1 MKQQMHQV
9 PLGFTMVHVCVP
21 MLKLLVSLGIVFPS
35 ADDLS
40 PKGLQQQVTQRE
52 QGVLA
57 FRAESRRLVHSPFPQ
72 SFFSFKSYRATK
84 TGAGFSGSRGR
95 SGLETGNTETEKSWD
110 VSEHSCSEKRVS
122 LSFLTCFSGG
132 KHRCQATVHE
142 KAVIHCHVGSTLFSF
157 LWGIFS
163 VTGFCKREYSSSTIA
178 SH

>member
-1 MKQQMHQV
+1 MHQV

-72 SFFSFKSYRATK
+72 SFFHSSLIVQQRPVQDSVEAEEDLDLKQETPKRRRA
-84 TGAGFSGSRGR
+84 GM
-95 SGLETGNTETEKSWD
+95 
-110 VSEHSCSEKRVS
+110 
-122 LSFLTCFSGG
+122 
-132 KHRCQATVHE
+132 
-142 KAVIHCHVGSTLFSF
+142 
-157 LWGIFS
+157 
-163 VTGFCKREYSSSTIA
+163 
-178 SH
+178 